1 MNEMG
6 FGLRVAEHLSVSNR
20 ALDERVL
27 ERLRRARQRA
37 LAVSDARSRSRLSDV
52 LLAWRV
58 RLRLVLSPAT
68 SSSAMLVVVLA
79 LFFVGGQW
87 SDSQR
92 FEAQQAVDTALL
104 IDDLPIEAYLDP
116 EFRAWLARESRS

>member
-6 FGLRVAEHLSVSNR
+6 LGLRVAEHLSASNR
-20 ALDERVL
+20 ALDGHVL
-27 ERLRRARQRA
+27 ERLRSARLQA
-37 LAVSDARSRSRLSDV
+37 LGVSDAGMQGGMSDL

-58 RLRLVLSPAT
+58 RLRLLLSPVM
-68 SSSAMLVVVLA
+68 SSSAMLLLVLA
-79 LFFVGGQW
+79 LFFAGGQW
-87 SDSQR
+87 SDTQR
-92 FEAQQAVDTALL
+92 LVAQQAVDTALL